1 VGIVRRRPNSDMTSR
16 FAGIH
21 QVLQV
26 LSTLILSSCRGWD
39 LTWLGYMTNCISHI
53 KGRLGA
59 GCIAVLPFGHVEIW
73 TLCGLLVSCTVQ
85 PSKIPVHCSFIRDPL
100 AIRPPQAAWRGV
112 HPHGLK
118 PPTLSASQTV
128 LSCIRLVM
136 PTASSRARHSQT
148 QGKVDLCW
156 TLSCTAN

>member
-1 VGIVRRRPNSDMTSR
+1 MGTVRLRPNSAMTSR

-26 LSTLILSSCRGWD
+26 LSTLMFSSSWGWE
-39 LTWLGYMTNCISHI
+39 LTWLGSTANCISYI

-59 GCIAVLPFGHVEIW
+59 GCIAVLPFVHVEIW
-73 TLCGLLVSCTVQ
+73 TLCDLSTSCTVQ
-85 PSKIPVHCSFIRDPL
+85 PSKILVRCGFVRDPL

-112 HPHGLK
+112 HPHRLN
-118 PPTLSASQTV
+118 PLTLSASQTV

-136 PTASSRARHSQT
+136 LTGSSRTCRSLM
-148 QGKVDLCW
+148 QGNVDL
-156 TLSCTAN
+156 S